1 MEAMEALTGLGRIA
15 RINGSEFVRID
26 EERFH
31 LSYPLNFQSSGEH
44 LVLPEMVAGGK
55 QKIFRLN
62 NDVMEQASEV
72 SITAEGLIDPTVLER
87 GDGFYL
93 FANDTADGPSVLRL
107 WTSDA
112 LDSDFTE
119 HPASPI
125 RVSTRGSRMAGPI
138 LEEDGKLYRSGQ
150 DFRRAYGDGLFL
162 FEIEVLSRESY
173 RERQTDHLS
182 FENRS
187 GPHTLDVFGDQILFD
202 WYDEKVSPF
211 AGLRRIKAK
220 LARR

>member
-1 MEAMEALTGLGRIA
+1 
-15 RINGSEFVRID
+15 
-26 EERFH
+26 
-31 LSYPLNFQSSGEH
+31 
-44 LVLPEMVAGGK
+44 
-55 QKIFRLN
+55 
-62 NDVMEQASEV
+62 
-72 SITAEGLIDPTVLER
+72 
-87 GDGFYL
+87 
-93 FANDTADGPSVLRL
+93 
-107 WTSDA
+107 
-112 LDSDFTE
+112 
-119 HPASPI
+119 
-125 RVSTRGSRMAGPI
+125 MAGPI